1 MTISEALDRLEKEM
15 NECQVNPRE
24 HNLYDDEDIII
35 FAIEFLISNLDD
47 AFSED

>member
-1 MTISEALDRLEKEM
+1 MTISEALDRLYKEM
-15 NECQVNPRE
+15 IEYGIDPRE
-24 HNLYDDEDIII
+24 HNLHDDEDVTI